1 MTEFVLTLS
10 CPDRPGIVA
19 AVSGLLARRGGNIT
33 ESQQFG
39 DRDTG
44 RFFMRVQFTV
54 DPAGSA
60 APAGPTGSAGP
71 SGSGSLA
78 DGMAAALA
86 ELAPEFSLDWELYDT
101 AVRPRVLILVS
112 RAGHCLN
119 DLLFRWRQRQLDV
132 DIAGV
137 VSNHPDF
144 GRWPRA
150 TASPSTTCRCPGPE
164 AQPSARR
171 SARSRR

>member
-54 DPAGSA
+54 DRAGSA
-60 APAGPTGSAGP
+60 APARSTGTA
-71 SGSGSLA
+71 GSGGPA
-78 DGMAAALA
+78 DGLRSALA
-86 ELAPEFSLDWELYDT
+86 ELAPEFGLDWELYDT
-101 AVRPRVLILVS
+101 AVRPR
-112 RAGHCLN
+112 
-119 DLLFRWRQRQLDV
+119 
-132 DIAGV
+132 
-137 VSNHPDF
+137 
-144 GRWPRA
+144 
-150 TASPSTTCRCPGPE
+150 
-164 AQPSARR
+164 
-171 SARSRR
+171 